1 MSRKRILIVDDEED
15 IVNLVRLILEDAGFE
30 IHACVNGLEALER
43 LQNENFDLVLLDIM
57 MPMLTGWE
65 VLREL
70 RSQSKTKDI
79 PVALLTARASPRDD
93 NRQHPTDYCDYIT
106 KPFEPEDLIFRIKQ
120 ILAESS

>member
-1 MSRKRILIVDDEED
+1 MTRKKILIVDDEED
-15 IVNLVRLILEDAGFE
+15 IVNLVRLILEDAGYDVT
-30 IHACVNGLEALER
+30 ASSNGVEALER
-43 LQNENFDLVLLDIM
+43 LNKENFDLILLDIM
-57 MPMLTGWE
+57 MPMLSGWE

-70 RSQSKTKDI
+70 RNHAKTKEM

-120 ILAESS
+120 ILS

>member
-1 MSRKRILIVDDEED
+1 MNRKKILIVDDEED

-30 IHACVNGLEALER
+30 VSSCVNGIEALQKVQDEAY
-43 LQNENFDLVLLDIM
+43 DLVLLDIM

-65 VLREL
+65 VLKEL
-70 RSQSKTKDI
+70 RSQSRTREI

-106 KPFEPEDLIFRIKQ
+106 KPFEPEDLIYRIRQ
-120 ILAESS
+120 ILSE